1 MGNKYDSKRLREEEL
16 TDLAQDNLLKRSLD
30 MSRYLT
36 IQEFIQ
42 YKEELEKIPSE
53 QPRFDIWTGKFRV
66 VDGQVI
72 LLRS

>member
-53 QPRFDIWTGKFRV
+53 QPRFDTWTGKFRV